1 MSIRKG
7 TKNTSY
13 VRSDDSVATKN
24 ISKDI
29 ISNFVYDE
37 VNGGILRTK
46 WLGREQSVPK
56 CNNKGYIM
64 YSIDVAGH
72 QYKYSAHRLVY
83 LLHNPDMDQSLQM
96 DHINGIKTDNRIENL
111 RAVGAQQNN
120 FNRHTNKGFSWQ
132 AANQKFRADIGV
144 GYKIIYLGLYET
156 ILDAR
161 AAYLRAKK
169 KYHVIEEG

>member
-1 MSIRKG
+1 MS
-7 TKNTSY
+7 TSY
-13 VRSDDSVATKN
+13 VGSDNAVITKL
-24 ISKDI
+24 ISKDT
-29 ISNFVYDE
+29 ISKFVYDE

-46 WLGREQSVPK
+46 WLGREQSVPQ

-64 YSIDVAGH
+64 YGVHVDGYTS
-72 QYKYSAHRLVY
+72 KYSAHRLVY
-83 LLHNPDMDQSLQM
+83 LLHNPDMDQSLQI

-144 GYKIIYLGLYET
+144 GYKVIYLGLYET